1 MLTPAPANAPD
12 AKVRQQKT
20 NGNGERIAEL
30 FKYKA
35 AVQYNSNR
43 CRIRLFPLEKQ
54 HLKLQ
59 GPPQQPEAQPVKMSA
74 TPNRRLSHVPTQ
86 LAGKALSPLAPSG
99 KLSWH
104 RFRTSFFFFFSFLS
118 GRGRQKRR
126 RRLYRC
132 GVRRSEQSEFHWPQ
146 KRQGARN
153 RSADLNR
160 VFTSARTPPF
170 SRGSAR
176 AEARIRLTSA
186 RANKSG

>member
-86 LAGKALSPLAPSG
+86 LAGKALPPLAPSG

-104 RFRTSFFFFFSFLS
+104 RFRTSFFFFF
-118 GRGRQKRR
+118 
-126 RRLYRC
+126 
-132 GVRRSEQSEFHWPQ
+132 
-146 KRQGARN
+146 
-153 RSADLNR
+153 
-160 VFTSARTPPF
+160 PF
-170 SRGSAR
+170 SPAAADRSGGGGSNAVACGGLSSLSSTGHR
-176 AEARIRLTSA
+176 SVKAPRTAVQI
-186 RANKSG
+186 